1 MEKSAKIFVAGHRGM
16 VGSAM
21 VRKLEAA
28 GYTHIIT
35 RTHAELDLIRQD
47 QVESFFNSE
56 KPDYVFL
63 AAAKVGGIWGNH
75 TYPGRFIYENIAVQ
89 TNVIHASYLNN
100 VKKLLFLGSACIYP
114 RICPQPIKEEYLL
127 SDYLEP
133 TNEPYAIAKIAGL
146 KMCQSYNREYG
157 TRYISVMP
165 NNLYGTNDNFDLQ
178 TSHVLPALIRKFHL
192 AKLAAAGNW
201 EGIKRDERV
210 YGPIPDEIKSAIGI
224 NPATN
229 LPIDSSTHQPAVV
242 LWGTGR
248 PRREFLHVDD
258 LAAAC
263 LFLMKHYDE
272 SEIINI
278 GWGQDQTILELAELI
293 AKIVGYT
300 GDIKWDHSKPD
311 GTPQKLLDVSRLT
324 GLGWQ
329 AKIELEDGL
338 RWLYPWYLTETG
350 SLISSGP

>member
-16 VGSAM
+16 VGSAI
-21 VRKLEAA
+21 VRQLEAA

-35 RTHAELDLIRQD
+35 RTRAELDLIRQD
-47 QVESFFNSE
+47 RVESFFKSE
-56 KPDYVFL
+56 KPEYVFL
-63 AAAKVGGIWGNH
+63 AAAKVGGIWGNNI
-75 TYPGRFIYENIAVQ
+75 YPAQFIYENIAVQ
-89 TNVIHASYLNN
+89 TNVIHASYLNQ
-100 VKKLLFLGSACIYP
+100 VTKLLFLGSSCIYP
-114 RICPQPIKEEYLL
+114 KICPQPIKEEYLL

-165 NNLYGTNDNFDLQ
+165 NNLYGTNDNFDLE

-201 EGIKRDERV
+201 QGIKREESV
-210 YGPIPDEIKSAIGI
+210 YGPISDDIKSSIGI
-224 NPATN
+224 NFSTN
-229 LPIDSSTHQPAVV
+229 QPINSSTHQPVVV
-242 LWGTGR
+242 LWGTGS

-278 GWGQDQTILELAELI
+278 GWGQDQTIQELAELI
-293 AKIVGYT
+293 AKVVGYT
-300 GDIKWDHSKPD
+300 GDVQWDRGKPD

-324 GLGWQ
+324 GRGWQ
-329 AKIELEDGL
+329 AKIELEDGI
-338 RWLYPWYLTETG
+338 RRVYRWYLGKTA
-350 SLISSGP
+350 

>member
-16 VGSAM
+16 VGSAI
-21 VRKLEAA
+21 VRQLEAA
-28 GYTHIIT
+28 GYTYLIT

-47 QVESFFNSE
+47 QVESFFKSE
-56 KPDYVFL
+56 KPEYVFL
-63 AAAKVGGIWGNH
+63 AAAKVGGIWGNNI
-75 TYPGRFIYENIAVQ
+75 YPAQFIYENIAVQ
-89 TNVIHASYLNN
+89 THVIHASYLNQ

-165 NNLYGTNDNFDLQ
+165 NNLYGINDNFDLE

-192 AKLAAAGNW
+192 TKLAAAGDW
-201 EGIKRDERV
+201 QGIKREENV
-210 YGPIPDEIKSAIGI
+210 YGPIPDDIKSAIGI

-229 LPIDSSTHQPAVV
+229 QPINSSTHQPAVV
-242 LWGTGR
+242 LWGTGS

-293 AKIVGYT
+293 AKVVEYT
-300 GDIKWDHSKPD
+300 GDIKWDNNKPD

-329 AKIELEDGL
+329 AGIELADGI
-338 RWLYPWYLTETG
+338 RRVYQWYLGKTA
-350 SLISSGP
+350 